1 MRTRLGIAVLLAL
14 VGGGCDPR
22 GDDGAASRVDRCTER
37 MLQRVEFEDFP
48 EASRAQI
55 EQYVEQTY
63 CTEFESQGWLYD
75 DGTVSIRAHL
85 ALVDDGSDECGVAA
99 PGGAERT
106 VPCEELDVAEAP
118 LILDCAVL
126 HHVPRREVEDY
137 LRKLQRSGEV
147 RCDDDTPLGELGAE

>member
-1 MRTRLGIAVLLAL
+1 MRVRLAIVALAAL
-14 VGGGCDPR
+14 AAGACDAGGN
-22 GDDGAASRVDRCTER
+22 AASASRVDRCTER
-37 MLQRVEFEDFP
+37 MLQRVQFEDFP

-85 ALVDDGSDECGVAA
+85 ALADEGAEECGVAE

-147 RCDDDTPLGELGAE
+147 RCDDGTPLAELGAD